1 MTLEL
6 ILDLQH
12 RRSIDKDSVVV
23 DHFDNG
29 HAEVAPDAKGD
40 AEAQTAEDGD
50 DVALGQTSTAAVQ
63 QGSRTRRRCH
73 WTSILCQFK
82 VVFFY
87 ITAIYFP
94 TMQRNQ
100 FKRSNNNKKIITR

>member
-1 MTLEL
+1 MTL

-12 RRSIDKDSVVV
+12 RRPVDKDSVVV
-23 DHFDNG
+23 DHFHNG
-29 HAEVAPDAKGD
+29 HTEVAPDAEGD

-50 DVALGQTSTAAVQ
+50 DVTLGQTSTAAVQ
-63 QGSRTRRRCH
+63 QRSRTRCRCH
-73 WTSILCQFK
+73 RTSILCQFK

-94 TMQRNQ
+94 TMQRK
-100 FKRSNNNKKIITR
+100 FV

>member
-1 MTLEL
+1 MTLIL

-12 RRSIDKDSVVV
+12 RGSIDKDSVVV
-23 DHFDNG
+23 DHFHNG
-29 HAEVAPDAKGD
+29 HAKVAPDAKGD

-63 QGSRTRRRCH
+63 QRRRTRRCCH
-73 WTSILCQFK
+73 WTSILCQLK
-82 VVFFY
+82 VVFFFY

-94 TMQRNQ
+94 KMQRTQ
-100 FKRSNNNKKIITR
+100 SLT

>member
-1 MTLEL
+1 MTPIQ

-23 DHFDNG
+23 DHFYNG
-29 HAEVAPDAKGD
+29 HAEVATDAKGD

-63 QGSRTRRRCH
+63 QWGRTRRRCH

-82 VVFFY
+82 VVFFD

-94 TMQRNQ
+94 TMQRKQ
-100 FKRSNNNKKIITR
+100 QKKK